1 MAVPN
6 RSALFLTLGFLAA
19 PVLAADRD
27 LETRVRALEQ
37 RLSSQVLVEMVQHL
51 DQLQQEVQAL
61 RGQVETLQYQV
72 EQLRRAKNAPAMVGQ
87 TEAAAPSQSGVGV
100 PVEEPPP
107 VASAQKPMPASP
119 EEIQKA
125 YRKAFDLLQAGHYD
139 AAIDAFSEFL
149 QRYPEAPLA
158 ANAYYWLGEAYYVK
172 RDFRAASES
181 FRQVVE
187 HFSASPKVA
196 DALVKLG
203 YVAFE
208 QGRWQDAQR
217 HLQEVIQRFP
227 GTQAAQLAAD
237 RLEQMRR
244 QGRI

>member
-1 MAVPN
+1 MAARD
-6 RSALFLTLGFLAA
+6 RSVLILVLGLFAA
-19 PVLAADRD
+19 PVMAQD
-27 LETRVRALEQ
+27 LEARVRALEQ
-37 RLSSQVLVEMVQHL
+37 RLSSRVLMEMIQRL
-51 DQLQQEVQAL
+51 DQLQHEVQTL

-72 EQLRRAKNAPAMVGQ
+72 EQLRQAGNAPAVADQ
-87 TEAAAPSQSGVGV
+87 PPAPAQPGPVA

-107 VASAQKPMPASP
+107 AAPVQKAEPASP
-119 EEIQKA
+119 EAIRTA
-125 YRKAFDLLQAGHYD
+125 YRQAFDQLQEGHYD

-172 RDFRAASES
+172 RDFRAASEA
-181 FRQVVE
+181 FRQVVD
-187 HFSASPKVA
+187 HFPASAKVA

-208 QGRWQDAQR
+208 QGRWQEAQR
-217 HLQEVIQRFP
+217 HLQQVVQRFP
-227 GTQAAQLAAD
+227 GTRAAQLAAD

-244 QGRI
+244 QGKI